1 MAEEQM
7 DIVARY
13 AKSQGWHLQTRI
25 VLVEG
30 TSDVTLFELAARL
43 FKSQTEKDLLAG
55 LSIVAAGE
63 GERGGTHGVV
73 RKLMVLRDLAEDHL
87 SPQGKPVYNVIGLFD
102 NDTAGRKAVIG
113 AKHWDASILEYRDV
127 FRLHPIMPKSGSL
140 DLGALQRN
148 FLALNA
154 PHKSLDWELE
164 DLIGRALITRFLAE
178 YQTALVRSSEVAG
191 QIHYELTRDGKSRLV
206 RFCKEHADI
215 SSMQGLIEVL
225 HALRFYQ
232 RLPPLQ

>member
-1 MAEEQM
+1 MASADKNCPSRRDLRCNPFRAGSKAVQESN
-7 DIVARY
+7 R
-13 AKSQGWHLQTRI
+13 KGSSSRSFNRRGWR
-25 VLVEG
+25 
-30 TSDVTLFELAARL
+30 
-43 FKSQTEKDLLAG
+43 
-55 LSIVAAGE
+55 